1 MLRVRVSAAPA
12 FSRMKTIYIA
22 LGSNIGN
29 REENITR
36 AIDALASHG
45 IRVTRRSSL
54 YETEP
59 VQVFGNGWFLN
70 GTVAAETDLM
80 PRQLLHVLLEI
91 EQSLGRSRRPDRT
104 RHGSLKESRTI
115 DLDILLFG
123 DSIVHTQGLEIPHPR
138 IAERRFVLVPLAE
151 IAADVRH
158 PIYHQ
163 TIAQLLAATPD
174 HARVRA
180 YGPSKAA
187 TK

>member
-1 MLRVRVSAAPA
+1 
-12 FSRMKTIYIA
+12 MKTTYLA

-36 AIDALASHG
+36 AIDALASRA
-45 IRVTRRSSL
+45 IRVTRRSLL

-70 GTVAAETDLM
+70 AAVAAETDLM
-80 PRQLLHVLLEI
+80 PRQLLRALLDI
-91 EQSLGRSRRPDRT
+91 ERSLGRSRRPDLE
-104 RHGSLKESRTI
+104 RHASLKEPRTI

-123 DSIVHTQGLEIPHPR
+123 QSIIHTPGLEIPHPR
-138 IAERRFVLVPLAE
+138 MAERRFVLVPLAE

-163 TIAQLLAATPD
+163 TIAQLLAATSD
-174 HARVRA
+174 HAKVRA
-180 YGPSKAA
+180 YKPSKAA
-187 TK
+187 IE